1 MSEGLL
7 GWFTGQ
13 RREKS
18 LKLIEQHMVEVLRCV
33 SSLHELLR
41 EWAGGRVDLLPAFNA
56 VRVHERSADDTR
68 RETARLLAGGSEVDA
83 VERTF
88 LLRLMG
94 RVDRIADWAL
104 EAARILA
111 VLNGH
116 EIPYG
121 VREVFLKFGPRL
133 ETIAE
138 ATSKA
143 IKLLRQNPLE
153 ALNAADGVERLE
165 EEIDSLYAE
174 SRGRLLELAADLSA
188 PVVVLL
194 FDALNALENAAD
206 ACEDSCDVVREVV
219 VRLA

>member
-1 MSEGLL
+1 
-7 GWFTGQ
+7 
-13 RREKS
+13 
-18 LKLIEQHMVEVLRCV
+18 
-33 SSLHELLR
+33 
-41 EWAGGRVDLLPAFNA
+41 
-56 VRVHERSADDTR
+56 
-68 RETARLLAGGSEVDA
+68 
-83 VERTF
+83 
-88 LLRLMG
+88 
-94 RVDRIADWAL
+94 
-104 EAARILA
+104 
-111 VLNGH
+111 
-116 EIPYG
+116 

-143 IKLLRQNPLE
+143 IRLLRQNPLE
-153 ALNAADGVERLE
+153 ALNAADDVERLE